1 MSAIWIG
8 FRIWAFIIM
17 TRRVA
22 CTQSRLCGNFFV
34 LIVLGVI
41 TLVYFSVMLH
51 YTEHL
56 EDRSSQLFL
65 AVLHLSLF
73 MLVWSFVQA
82 MLTDPGEVPPF
93 WGFHMGDSEQK
104 RRRYCLMC
112 HVFKP
117 ERCHHCSACNR
128 CVLNMDH
135 HCPWINNCVGFYN
148 RKFFML
154 LLVYVLLTTYL
165 VAAGMTFPVWNL
177 LNDLYVHPVVTDY
190 KPFLIVCGYAL
201 DVLLA
206 GVISMFFR
214 FHLHLVSTNT
224 TTIETMDKAGHK
236 PGEVVST

>member
-1 MSAIWIG
+1 
-8 FRIWAFIIM
+8 M

-22 CTQSRLCGNFFV
+22 CTKQRLCGNIFV
-34 LIVLGVI
+34 LIVLSVI
-41 TLVYFSVMLH
+41 LLVYYSVMLH
-51 YTEHL
+51 YRTHMHTVNA
-56 EDRSSQLFL
+56 QLY
-65 AVLHLSLF
+65 VTTLHVSLF
-73 MLVWSFVQA
+73 MLLWSLLQA
-82 MLTDPGEVPPF
+82 MWTDPGEVPPF

-154 LLVYVLLTTYL
+154 LLVYVLISTYV
-165 VAAGMTFPVWNL
+165 VAAGMTLPVW
-177 LNDLYVHPVVTDY
+177 DLVNSLYERPVVTDY
-190 KPFLIVCGYAL
+190 QPFVIIFGYAL

-206 GVISMFFR
+206 CVITSFLR
-214 FHLHLVSTNT
+214 FHLRLVSTNT
-224 TTIETMDKAGHK
+224 TTIETMDKGAQK
-236 PGEVVST
+236 IGEVTDM